1 MGSKNE
7 KRFIIFGGAGFLG
20 QHLTKTI
27 LDGFPNA
34 SVLVLDLKPNPL
46 PLFSFGKD
54 QRIEYRYGRDIT
66 KPDTYENDLRGVAD
80 AIFNLAGFISFWQ
93 GDRERM
99 LRVNLDGVRTLCE
112 LSLGA
117 GLKKMI
123 HISSV
128 AAIGFKDDPN
138 DPADETM
145 TFDRRKY
152 RKRIYMFSKHLGE
165 REALGFREKGLDV
178 VVANPGLLYGPGEKG
193 PVLIL
198 FRNISTGRLKLYPT
212 GGTGIVDVR
221 DAARGILSAFLK
233 GRAGER
239 YILNGYNI
247 SFREATAIISRALG
261 REPLSKP
268 VPKISRIPLGIFLAL
283 TERLRKKPPD
293 LTAESFEFC
302 FRFRYYSSAK
312 AGKELGWK
320 PEIPFEETIAD
331 SVKWYR
337 NNGLL

>member
-1 MGSKNE
+1 
-7 KRFIIFGGAGFLG
+7 
-20 QHLTKTI
+20 
-27 LDGFPNA
+27 
-34 SVLVLDLKPNPL
+34 
-46 PLFSFGKD
+46 
-54 QRIEYRYGRDIT
+54 
-66 KPDTYENDLRGVAD
+66 
-80 AIFNLAGFISFWQ
+80 
-93 GDRERM
+93 
-99 LRVNLDGVRTLCE
+99 
-112 LSLGA
+112 
-117 GLKKMI
+117 MI
-123 HISSV
+123 HVSSV
-128 AAIGFKDDPN
+128 AAIGFRDDPHN
-138 DPADETM
+138 PVDETM
-145 TFDRRKY
+145 NFDERKY
-152 RKRIYMFSKHLGE
+152 RNRIYMFSKHLGE

-283 TERLRKKPPD
+283 TERFRKKHPD

-312 AGKELGWK
+312 AGKELGWR

-337 NNGLL
+337 RTGLL